1 MFTNPLKGVDQW
13 EHFIIFWMNA
23 SALMMCCD
31 VGGCGGWLGVGMGRR
46 GSESEGRDT
55 VRAEYQCT
63 VTRRTDTEKWKEW
76 RHYITQHPAIP
87 RNHHSLSSIISMF
100 LFVWISLLHLF
111 VTLVLSLTV
120 DSVPVDD
127 IWLVCDWSSLCP
139 GVINTPG
146 LPLSQCPPHPPCPQ
160 CYYK

>member
-1 MFTNPLKGVDQW
+1 MGAFYYFLNECVRSDDVLWCGRLWRVTRSGHGQERVG
-13 EHFIIFWMNA
+13 
-23 SALMMCCD
+23 
-31 VGGCGGWLGVGMGRR
+31 VGGTGHGTGRV
-46 GSESEGRDT
+46 SVYSHQED
-55 VRAEYQCT
+55 
-63 VTRRTDTEKWKEW
+63 
-76 RHYITQHPAIP
+76 RHGEMERVASL
-87 RNHHSLSSIISMF
+87 HHSTSRHPSQSPQSVINNLNVP
-100 LFVWISLLHLF
+100 LVWISQLHLF

-127 IWLVCDWSSLCP
+127 IWLVRDWSSLCP